1 MPRTYLIAAAA
12 LAVSA
17 CATTDLTAS
26 EAVDPVQT
34 TIASPI
40 SSDPAQIDEA
50 HLPGLAELHFESEGH
65 RLNGLIYLANGP
77 GPHPTVMMLHG
88 YPGNEKNLDLAQSV
102 RRAGY
107 NVLFF
112 HYRGSWGSEGDF
124 GFEHVIEDAGTAAA
138 FLRENAETYR
148 VDPDRIVTIGH
159 SLGGHTSLHTA
170 SRDEE
175 ISCAAGLAAADFGLV
190 GSVFV
195 ASPEAAAGFAGY
207 TDGLVDGPLDGF
219 SGEAAISELEA
230 NTERFM
236 LGPLSSSLSGK
247 SVLLVAAERDAS
259 VPPATFHT
267 PLIAAY
273 AENPEIDLHHKLLD
287 GDHSFS
293 WTRVALAETVIEW
306 LDGNC
311 R

>member
-1 MPRTYLIAAAA
+1 MPKTYLITAAA
-12 LAVSA
+12 LAASA
-17 CATTDLTAS
+17 CTGTNFTADN
-26 EAVDPVQT
+26 APVAAPVEIT
-34 TIASPI
+34 SPI
-40 SSDPAQIDEA
+40 SADPLQIDED
-50 HLPGLAELHFESEGH
+50 HLPALAEVHFDSAGQ

-112 HYRGSWGSEGDF
+112 HYRGSWGSEGTF
-124 GFEHVIEDAGTAAA
+124 GFEHVIEDAGVAAA
-138 FLRENAETYR
+138 FLRKNAETYR
-148 VDPDRIVTIGH
+148 VDSERIIPIGH
-159 SLGGHTSLHTA
+159 SLGGHTALHTA
-170 SRDEE
+170 ARDEQ
-175 ISCAAGLAAADFGLV
+175 ITCTAGLAAADFGRV
-190 GSVFV
+190 GNAFV
-195 ASPEAAAGFAGY
+195 ANPDAAAGFAGY

-219 SGEAAISELEA
+219 SGEQAIAELTE
-230 NTERFM
+230 NTERFA
-236 LGPLSSSLSGK
+236 LASLTPTLSGK

-259 VPPATFHT
+259 VPPAAFHD
-267 PLIAAY
+267 PLIATY
-273 AENPEIDLHHKLLD
+273 AENTEIDLHHELLD

-293 WTRVALAETVIEW
+293 WTRVALAETVIAW